1 MKTFAA
7 VNGQSLLDVCLNVYS
22 SLDYLVKLAK
32 DNNID
37 NLNANIVSGQEFEW
51 DDTVSADSAVVQQ
64 NIQQRIYYA
73 TAEKID
79 TRLGNRG
86 DFNDDFSADFNI

>member
-7 VNGQSLLDVCLNVYS
+7 VDGQSLLDVCLNVYAT
-22 SLDYLVKLAK
+22 LDYLVKLM
-32 DNNID
+32 ID
-37 NLNANIVSGQEFEW
+37 NHVDNVNADVVSGQLFLY
-51 DDTVSADSAVVQQ
+51 DDTISADQSIVSQNQQ
-64 NIQQRIYYA
+64 FRTYYA
-73 TAEKID
+73 TKQKID

>member
-7 VNGQSLLDVCLNVYS
+7 VNGQSLLDVCLNVYM
-22 SLDYLVKLAK
+22 SLDYLVKLAR
-32 DNNID
+32 DNDID
-37 NLNANIVSGQEFEW
+37 NLNADVISGQVFLY
-51 DDTVSADSAVVQQ
+51 DDTVSADSAIVQQ
-64 NIQQRIYYA
+64 NVQQRTYYA
-73 TAEKID
+73 TAEKIE